1 MGNSNPF
8 GSRNWKQFVNND
20 CAFDDYPLRYYLQ
33 QEEEEKVTNSFVT
46 DLYSGNNFIA
56 EDTLAQR

>member
-1 MGNSNPF
+1 MGNSNPLR
-8 GSRNWKQFVNND
+8 SRNWKQFVNND
-20 CAFDDYPLRYYLQ
+20 CAFDDYTLRDCPQ
-33 QEEEEKVTNSFVT
+33 QEEEEKVTNPFVT